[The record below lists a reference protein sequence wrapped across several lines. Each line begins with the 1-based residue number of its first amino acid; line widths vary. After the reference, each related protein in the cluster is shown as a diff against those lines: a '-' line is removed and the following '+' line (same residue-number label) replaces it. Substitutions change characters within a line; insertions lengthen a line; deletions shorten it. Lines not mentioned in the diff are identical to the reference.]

1 MSELNITNPVMGNQ
15 AVNTEKP
22 IDATM
27 QSTAS
32 STKESAASSASI
44 IGNDVDKIE
53 KATAAS
59 NQREKNEETKVLT
72 ADEISETVEE
82 MNSFLQEMKRNLS
95 FSVDEDLGKN
105 VITVKDTENDEV
117 IRQIPSEDL
126 MVLRKKMDDVA
137 GILFDT
143 KV

>member
-15 AVNTEKP
+15 TVNTEKP
-22 IDATM
+22 IDATI

-32 STKESAASSASI
+32 STKESAASSVLT

-59 NQREKNEETKVLT
+59 DQRENNEETKVLT

>member
-22 IDATM
+22 INASI

-59 NQREKNEETKVLT
+59 DQRENNKETKALT

-95 FSVDEDLGKN
+95 FSVDEDLGQN